1 MALRVPARRA
11 AMSARLGRP
20 VAPVCVM
27 SPDRATAPKPDHNSV
42 VYNFDTPALENT
54 VTRQT
59 IQELEAELDNGES
72 VKALRRF
79 NNTLEGLSS
88 KEFETRMEGVWNEL
102 AYNLESFNPVFTA
115 CLLKVQCTLGSSD
128 YVRRDECLRNLI
140 QPLAGEYGMHN
151 DEPMGK
157 THRKLFAEFYQS
169 VTDLTLEDLLAKGE
183 RPEAAER
190 LFACMMRDVSTGG
203 GATDGLQQASYALGY
218 NLAVE
223 YLAAY
228 EKTWLLESYQA
239 LDRKFLKAQGKAV
252 DWLFLEVHAIGEP
265 EHAELG
271 HDAVAVF
278 VPESHTETLRTA
290 MHAHDRDFA
299 EFYNALTDLLEA

>member
-1 MALRVPARRA
+1 MALRTPARRA
-11 AMSARLGRP
+11 ALSARLGRP

-27 SPDRATAPKPDHNSV
+27 SPDRATYPKPKS
-42 VYNFDTPALENT
+42 PAESAALEAT

-59 IQELEAELDNGES
+59 IQQLEAELDNGES

-79 NNTLEGLSS
+79 NDALESLSP
-88 KEFETRMEGVWNEL
+88 EAFETRMEAVWNEL
-102 AYNLESFNPVFTA
+102 SYNLESFNPVFTA
-115 CLLKVQCTLGSSD
+115 CMLKVQCTLGSSD

-169 VTDLTLEDLLAKGE
+169 VTGKNLESLLAKGM
-183 RPEAAER
+183 RPEAAEQ

-203 GATDGLQQASYALGY
+203 GATDGLEQASYALGY

-228 EKTWLLESYQA
+228 EKTWLLESYQT
-239 LDRKFLKAQGKAV
+239 LDRRFLAAQGKDV

-278 VPESHTETLRTA
+278 VPEAHTATLRTA

-299 EFYNALTDLLEA
+299 EFYNALTDMLEA